1 MILSQPDIGS
11 PFDVQWSSMAENTPQ
26 TLQNHVRFD
35 PLFHGFVLPVFLI
48 NVIVSIVHFV
58 RSMSFDTAWMIVVA
72 IALFLGAAKARAYA
86 LKAQDRVIRLEER
99 MRMESVL
106 PEPLRTRAGVLTES
120 QIIALR
126 FAPDDELPALVEK
139 TLAGAFPKQAD
150 IKKAVVIWRP
160 DHFRV

>member
-1 MILSQPDIGS
+1 MGS
-11 PFDVQWSSMAENTPQ
+11 PFDVQWSSMAEIKPQ

-48 NVIVSIVHFV
+48 NVIVTIVHFV
-58 RSMSFDTAWMIVVA
+58 RDMSFNSGWMIVVA
-72 IALFLGAAKARAYA
+72 IALLVGAVKTRNYP

-99 MRMESVL
+99 MRMNSVL
-106 PEPLRTRAGVLTES
+106 PEPLRTRAGILTES

-150 IKKAVVIWRP
+150 IKKAVAIWRP

>member
-1 MILSQPDIGS
+1 
-11 PFDVQWSSMAENTPQ
+11 MAENTTQ

-35 PLFHGFVLPVFLI
+35 PLFHGFVLPVFLM

-58 RSMSFDTAWMIVVA
+58 RFMSFYNGWMIVVA
-72 IALFLGAAKARAYA
+72 IALLVGAFKIRLYP

-99 MRMESVL
+99 MRMDSVL
-106 PEPLRTRAGVLTES
+106 AEPLRTRAGILTEG

-126 FAPDDELPALVEK
+126 FAPDDELPGLVEK
-139 TLAGAFPKQAD
+139 TLSGAFPKQTD
-150 IKKAVVIWRP
+150 VKKAIVNWRP

>member
-1 MILSQPDIGS
+1 MGS
-11 PFDVQWSSMAENTPQ
+11 PFDVQWSSMAEITPQ

-48 NVIVSIVHFV
+48 NVIVTIVHFV
-58 RSMSFDTAWMIVVA
+58 REMSFDSGWMIVVA
-72 IALFLGAAKARAYA
+72 IALLVGAVKTRNYP

-99 MRMESVL
+99 MRMDSVL
-106 PEPLRTRAGVLTES
+106 PEPLRTRAGILTES